1 MRHAL
6 NLTPGVEIVDTLP
19 ELYAKAD
26 YITLHL
32 PMNDATRGT
41 INEAAFAAMKDGV
54 RIVNL
59 ARGELVDTPP

>member
-1 MRHAL
+1 
-6 NLTPGVEIVDTLP
+6 
-19 ELYAKAD
+19 
-26 YITLHL
+26 
-32 PMNDATRGT
+32 MNDATRGT